1 MKATLEFNL
10 PEETTEH
17 YNAVH
22 GHEFVA
28 VLWSLDR
35 QLRLWLKNGNTF
47 ESTDRAIEFIR
58 DELRDDLGSRGIV
71 MDKS

>member
-22 GHEFVA
+22 GHEFA
-28 VLWSLDR
+28 AALWELDQQFR
-35 QLRLWLKNGNTF
+35 SWLKHGHTF
-47 ESTDRAIEFIR
+47 ESVDQTIEFIR
-58 DELRDDLGSRGIV
+58 DELRNELNSRGIV